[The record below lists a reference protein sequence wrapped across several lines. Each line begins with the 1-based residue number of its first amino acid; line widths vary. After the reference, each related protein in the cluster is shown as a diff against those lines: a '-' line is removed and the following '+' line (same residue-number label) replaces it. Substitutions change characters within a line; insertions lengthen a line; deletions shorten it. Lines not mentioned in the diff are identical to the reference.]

1 MIRIKYRVKEH
12 PNEPLPVPLI
22 NELDRTMIYSLKEW
36 KAKLAKEAEAK
47 LEQERRA
54 LAEHEAL
61 IAGMKAN
68 LENEAKT

>member
-1 MIRIKYRVKEH
+1 MIC
-12 PNEPLPVPLI
+12 
-22 NELDRTMIYSLKEW
+22 SLKEW

-61 IAGMKAN
+61 IAGMKEN
-68 LENEAKT
+68 LEKETKT